1 MIYVAGKIRNLDNY
15 KLLFNAAKKYLNK
28 HDLKHITAV
37 ELLER
42 INYTQLSEKVIINE
56 INNIIYDCDTIYILP
71 NYKSSKGTQ
80 FEIEIAKYYDKNIV
94 YLEWDNLFDNDF
106 TDDFQ
111 KHFNTNFKT
120 RVESEKAYK
129 HLLVSYIYNII
140 NSYTEVG
147 KCIYKTKSNAY
158 STVVNAVNNVKYV
171 IEGLQGSK
179 LKNEYLYKKEL
190 IEKWVEGYY
199 AS

>member
-1 MIYVAGKIRNLDNY
+1 MIYVAGKIRGLNNY
-15 KLLFNAAKKYLNK
+15 KMLFNAASKYLNK
-28 HDLKHITAV
+28 HGLNHITAV

-42 INYTQLSEKVIINE
+42 INYTQLIENVIINE
-56 INNIIYDCDTIYILP
+56 INNVIYDCESIYVMP
-71 NYKSSKGTQ
+71 NFKSSKGTQ

-94 YLEWDNLFDNDF
+94 YLEWNNLFDNDF

-111 KHFNTNFKT
+111 KFFNTDFKT

-129 HLLVSYIYNII
+129 HLLVNYIFNIC
-140 NSYTEVG
+140 NSPTEVG
-147 KCIYKTKSNAY
+147 KCVYKTKSNAY
-158 STVVNAVNNVKYV
+158 STVVNAVNNVNY
-171 IEGLQGSK
+171 IIDGLQGSK

-190 IEKWVEGYY
+190 IEKYIEGYY